1 MSETTEPVPMGPP
14 AESTARQHEGTV
26 LGGPRPPR
34 ENVSTRQ
41 MRTVGQRRH
50 DAEEKLA
57 RHLEQARHHHEA
69 AEQTPEQ
76 TPTQE

>member
-14 AESTARQHEGTV
+14 AESTEGTV
-26 LGGPRPPR
+26 PGGPRPGR

-41 MRTVGQRRH
+41 MRTIGQRRH

-57 RHLEQARHHHEA
+57 RHLEEARHHHEA
-69 AEQTPEQ
+69 AAHASEEA
-76 TPTQE
+76 PTQE

>member
-1 MSETTEPVPMGPP
+1 MSETIEPVPMGPP
-14 AESTARQHEGTV
+14 AETTEGAPP
-26 LGGPRPPR
+26 GGSRPPR

-57 RHLEQARHHHEA
+57 RHLEEARHHHPA
-69 AEQTPEQ
+69 AEHPPGETPAE
-76 TPTQE
+76 

>member
-14 AESTARQHEGTV
+14 AESTEGTV
-26 LGGPRPPR
+26 PGGPRPHR

-41 MRTVGQRRH
+41 MRTIGQRRH

-57 RHLEQARHHHEA
+57 RHLEQARHHQEA

>member
-14 AESTARQHEGTV
+14 AESTEGTV
-26 LGGPRPPR
+26 PGGPRPHR

>member
-14 AESTARQHEGTV
+14 AESTEGTV
-26 LGGPRPPR
+26 PGGPRPHR

-41 MRTVGQRRH
+41 MRTIGQRRH

-69 AEQTPEQ
+69 AEHASEE